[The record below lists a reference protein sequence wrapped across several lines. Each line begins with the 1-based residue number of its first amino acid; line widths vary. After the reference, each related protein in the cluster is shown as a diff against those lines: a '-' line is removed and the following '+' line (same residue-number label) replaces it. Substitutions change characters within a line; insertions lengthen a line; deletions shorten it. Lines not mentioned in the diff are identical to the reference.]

1 MQTVVGEVTVES
13 GIIGDVIGER
23 ERDLYI
29 RIVCQKTDKRLKLGL
44 AIIAKL
50 KVYIGAEKV

>member
-13 GIIGDVIGER
+13 GVIGDVIGKR

-44 AIIAKL
+44 TIIAKL